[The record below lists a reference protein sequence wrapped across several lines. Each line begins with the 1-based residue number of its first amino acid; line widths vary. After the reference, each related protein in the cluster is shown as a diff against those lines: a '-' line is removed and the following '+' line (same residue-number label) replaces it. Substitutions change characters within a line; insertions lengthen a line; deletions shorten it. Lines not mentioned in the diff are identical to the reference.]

1 MLKTL
6 RITSLIAVV
15 LAVCGVLFTVYLG
28 LKKDPDV
35 IAYLDDAGVVGQF
48 KDKVSTGDNKDLE
61 SPLVTQAHEFA
72 LRINPPPPP
81 KPVVTETAPKPVAQR
96 DPVVQREA
104 PKPPP
109 PPPPPPTSAKFTLLA
124 TVLCEANPSRSMV
137 LLRQAGK
144 DEWFWQGEKIGQL
157 EVEEVRNGSAVF
169 SQSGRNKQELY
180 VPVKAEGKSLLK
192 DATASTRGPS
202 GPGSITTQ
210 PGEALQGAD
219 TAAATDV
226 PSGTAAGPAGRAIR
240 VDRSR
245 GASTSTTAARQ
256 GASTSIR
263 RVRTVPV
270 PPTPAE
276 QRESLQESI
285 SSIQEIMSRDE
296 TSVSDEQRQQEN
308 ETWMKLLEVLQSE
321 KEKVEVLEKPEET
334 PDEPVDPAEAEDE
347 ESSVTETPP
356 ADPNEE

>member
-15 LAVCGVLFTVYLG
+15 LAVCGVLFIVYLG
-28 LKKDPDV
+28 LKKDPDI
-35 IAYLDDAGVVGQF
+35 IAYLDDPGVIGVF
-48 KDKVSTGDNKDLE
+48 KNKAATGDSQDLE
-61 SPLVTQAHEFA
+61 SPLVVQAHEFA

-96 DPVVQREA
+96 DPVVQREV

-144 DEWFWQGEKIGQL
+144 DEWFWQGEKVGQL

-169 SQSGRNKQELY
+169 SQNGRNKQELF
-180 VPVKAEGKSLLK
+180 VPVKTEVKSLLK
-192 DATASTRGPS
+192 DATASTRQPS

-210 PGEALQGAD
+210 LGETLQEAD
-219 TAAATDV
+219 TAAAADAA
-226 PSGTAAGPAGRAIR
+226 SGPTAGPAARDIR

-245 GASTSTTAARQ
+245 GASTSTAAARQ
-256 GASTSIR
+256 DASTSIR

-270 PPTPAE
+270 PPTPEE

-285 SSIQEIMSRDE
+285 SSIQEIMSRDD
-296 TSVSDEQRQQEN
+296 TGASDEQRQQEN
-308 ETWMKLLEVLQSE
+308 ETWMRLLEVLQSE
-321 KEKVEVLEKPEET
+321 KEKVEVLEKTEET
-334 PDEPVDPAEAEDE
+334 PAEPVESADAEDVE
-347 ESSVTETPP
+347 PPVTETPP
-356 ADPNEE
+356 VDPNEE